1 MTDYCVVY
9 QLADGKIVRTVTGQP
24 FDFVSDSYT
33 DALHSVAL
41 TENRPDVFKDYI
53 LNGEVTER
61 PASPVSRTD
70 LTLLAVPEGSKLYIN
85 GESYDAAGTVELEFP
100 LPGTYSLR
108 VECFPF
114 LDWTD
119 VVTV

>member
-1 MTDYCVVY
+1 MMDTVTYYDP
-9 QLADGKIVRTVTGQP
+9 ATGKIAATYSGTRLDDMDLLYAGRDKVDGSHDGL
-24 FDFVSDSYT
+24 F
-33 DALHSVAL
+33 H
-41 TENRPDVFKDYI
+41 YI

-70 LTLLAVPEGSKLYIN
+70 LTLVDLPEGSTLRIN
-85 GESYDAAGTVELEFP
+85 GESYDAAGTVELEFA